1 MKIQKY
7 MNLPLFLLSRKQ
19 QDQDAFQDLLLAR
32 IIAVAVAAAAKAK
45 AAGKVARLKQEKP
58 KHPSNTRHRMPQPAW
73 LIYGPPGCGKTTWI
87 LSQVKQEKKKL
98 YHWNARTDRTLREG
112 RETLHRQVRSQ
123 EPLFVWIE
131 GADDLTPEAQAFLR
145 RILETVST
153 SVQCI
158 LECRDPQRITPA
170 IQSRCEWKQC
180 SFKQS
185 FRKEKQKQII
195 GTSANVAVPENSSC
209 LESFHAAVQP
219 IDCLK
224 EYLKHPTLWEE
235 AILSLKAVGAG
246 SSPWAH
252 LYHLKALC
260 VQ

>member
-1 MKIQKY
+1 
-7 MNLPLFLLSRKQ
+7 
-19 QDQDAFQDLLLAR
+19 
-32 IIAVAVAAAAKAK
+32 
-45 AAGKVARLKQEKP
+45 
-58 KHPSNTRHRMPQPAW
+58 MPQPAW

-87 LSQVKQEKKKL
+87 HSQVKQTKCKL

-180 SFKQS
+180 SFNKS
-185 FRKEKQKQII
+185 YRKEQQNNII
-195 GTSANVAVPENSSC
+195 GNSPSTA
-209 LESFHAAVQP
+209 ESKETCREAFYAAEQP
-219 IDCLK
+219 IDLIKEHLK
-224 EYLKHPTLWEE
+224 GDLWGQ
-235 AILSLKAVGAG
+235 ALISLKAVGAG

-252 LYHLKALC
+252 IYHLRNLHAANT
-260 VQ
+260 

>member
-1 MKIQKY
+1 
-7 MNLPLFLLSRKQ
+7 
-19 QDQDAFQDLLLAR
+19 
-32 IIAVAVAAAAKAK
+32 
-45 AAGKVARLKQEKP
+45 
-58 KHPSNTRHRMPQPAW
+58 MPQPAW

-87 LSQVKQEKKKL
+87 LAQVKQERKKL

-180 SFKQS
+180 AFKSS
-185 FRKEKQKQII
+185 FRKEIQNKKVGSLI
-195 GTSANVAVPENSSC
+195 SPVASTLNC
-209 LESFHAAVQP
+209 RDAFLAAHQP
-219 IDCLK
+219 IDAIK
-224 EYLKHPTLWEE
+224 EYLNDPNVWEE
-235 AILSLKAVGAG
+235 ALLSLKDIGMG
-246 SSPWAH
+246 SSPWASLFH
-252 LYHLKALC
+252 LRA
-260 VQ
+260 VSNPSIQSMDV

>member
-1 MKIQKY
+1 
-7 MNLPLFLLSRKQ
+7 
-19 QDQDAFQDLLLAR
+19 
-32 IIAVAVAAAAKAK
+32 
-45 AAGKVARLKQEKP
+45 
-58 KHPSNTRHRMPQPAW
+58 MPQPAW

-87 LSQVKQEKKKL
+87 LSQVKQERKKL

-145 RILETVST
+145 RILETASVA
-153 SVQCI
+153 VQCI

-180 SFKQS
+180 AFKQS
-185 FRKEKQKQII
+185 FRKEKQRQIV
-195 GTSANVAVPENSSC
+195 GEAAVVQTPPASTC
-209 LESFHAAVQP
+209 FDAFHAAEQP
-219 IDCLK
+219 IDVLK
-224 EYLKHPTLWEE
+224 EYLKDTRLWED
-235 AILSLKAVGAG
+235 AILSLKAVGGG

-252 LYHLKALC
+252 LYHLKNLESAFNT
-260 VQ
+260 